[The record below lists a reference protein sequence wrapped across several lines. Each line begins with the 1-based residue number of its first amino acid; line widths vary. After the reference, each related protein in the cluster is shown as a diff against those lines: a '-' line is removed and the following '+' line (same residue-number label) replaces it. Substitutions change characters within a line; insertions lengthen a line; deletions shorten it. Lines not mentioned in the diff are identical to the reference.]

1 MKYVGLIKKAL
12 WGALAAGIVLG
23 TSIPVYCTN
32 YTSMEEYVKDHRE
45 QAEKA
50 GYEST
55 SDLSDWGITSPTNTD
70 TSSSSTDSDK
80 KTVRFSARSVA
91 YGQADHGADAAVV
104 VHFRFGLH
112 FAADRSIRSPGGLA
126 AFSPKPPAVHE
137 TAVKGC

>member
-70 TSSSSTDSDK
+70 TSSSSTDSDSLSSK
-80 KTVRFSARSVA
+80 VQSSKN
-91 YGQADHGADAAVV
+91 
-104 VHFRFGLH
+104 
-112 FAADRSIRSPGGLA
+112 
-126 AFSPKPPAVHE
+126 E
-137 TAVKGC
+137 